1 MCSKIPIS
9 IKGHLEDQ
17 CMKGCSAVEIAA
29 QVDIAKES
37 TRVWTATQR
46 VWEYKTLVKLLPDHA
61 SRMAMVKYLV
71 QNGYLILNKPFD
83 EDMDCAREAPGTSDS
98 VTATTSAVA
107 TSAPT
112 DDSATLATSAVA
124 CTASSAPPEE
134 EETDSSET
142 PSSDEKTRDRS
153 RRSHS
158 TGTVREAMQAGGM
171 YDKCPP
177 ESKLLVGFKKHLSGA
192 LQVQNCQQEVDNVS
206 RFLRYMQ
213 PEGEPNLE
221 FLTKTTETMDYMSA
235 LNNSGLSAATILNY
249 MKNIIRFLQYVKGS
263 VDLNEDGIKI
273 QKYIDFLKTM
283 RKPVA
288 RKHSGNVCSTRYDR
302 IVDGM
307 PTVHDCNLVLR
318 SGKKRFLDIYNRM
331 AISKIVVSPTEKT
344 WYRYYCEA
352 VMMLRH
358 FQRPGAVEGMTV
370 REWVNRKLTDGRY
383 LIGIKNHKTGATHV
397 ATIALTLEEEAWY
410 QGYYEFIRPEFVRGE
425 CDCFFLSARGTKI
438 TSGSSDLLRLHESC
452 GIDHGSCT
460 SGQVRRAADTLV
472 ATSFTETHAAYMCRS
487 DLMADTHYRMPV
499 PSTMVATAV
508 RLETLPGFT
517 PERYLPTQTDSPGS
531 CMSGKEFSDFQQ
543 TFPVSRDCQPPTK
556 KQRVEAGF
564 SENRVYYDRWRKGQY
579 ADRQEHLL
587 SYYTYRKPSA
597 RKIERL
603 ISKEAWTSNCPK
615 AQDILDMW
623 TPALKYVIESDKKI
637 LNSCSRQKW
646 KGLAIKS
653 FDGQK
658 GEGVVATTHF
668 TEGDIVCDYHG
679 KVITKAEGE
688 IMMKD
693 QGDQAA
699 YLFFFNAGGEAL
711 CIDAQTWPCPCH
723 AGVETFGR
731 KIKHSSKHPNIKPL
745 CVVLRLD
752 DEDVHTILFKATR
765 DIKVDTELK
774 FNYGVNRKSFRG
786 EALDLD
792 WLDE

>member
-1 MCSKIPIS
+1 
-9 IKGHLEDQ
+9 
-17 CMKGCSAVEIAA
+17 MKGCSAVEIAA
-29 QVDIAKES
+29 QVEIAKES

-46 VWEYKTLVKLLPDHA
+46 VWEYKTLVKLLPDHV

-71 QNGYLILNKPFD
+71 ENGYLILNKPFD

-98 VTATTSAVA
+98 LTATTSAV
-107 TSAPT
+107 
-112 DDSATLATSAVA
+112 ATSAVA

-134 EETDSSET
+134 EEDDSSET
-142 PSSDEKTRDRS
+142 PSSDEKTRDSS

-158 TGTVREAMQAGGM
+158 MGSVRAAMQAGGM
-171 YDKCPP
+171 YEKCPP

-235 LNNSGLSAATILNY
+235 LHNSGLSAATILNY
-249 MKNIIRFLQYVKGS
+249 MKNIIRFLEYVKGS
-263 VDLNEDGIKI
+263 VELNEDGIKI
-273 QKYIDFLKTM
+273 KKYIDFLKTM

-288 RKHSGNVCSTRYDR
+288 RKHSGDVCGVRYDR
-302 IVDGM
+302 IVEGM
-307 PTVHDCNLVLR
+307 PTVHECNQVLR
-318 SGKKRFLDIYNRM
+318 SGKKRFLDIYHRM
-331 AISKIVVSPTEKT
+331 ALSNIE
-344 WYRYYCEA
+344 
-352 VMMLRH
+352 
-358 FQRPGAVEGMTV
+358 RPGAVEGMTV

-383 LIGIKNHKTGATHV
+383 LIGIKNHKTGATQV
-397 ATIALTLEEEAWY
+397 ATIALTSEEEAWF
-410 QGYYEFIRPEFVRGE
+410 QGYYEYIRPEFERGE

-452 GIDHGSCT
+452 AIDQDSCT
-460 SGQVRRAADTLV
+460 N
-472 ATSFTETHAAYMCRS
+472 
-487 DLMADTHYRMPV
+487 LMAETHYRMPV
-499 PSTMVATAV
+499 PSSIVATAV
-508 RLETLPGFT
+508 LLDTLPGFS
-517 PERYLPTQTDSPGS
+517 PERYPPTETDSPGS

-543 TFPVSRDCQPPTK
+543 TFPISKDCQPPTK

-564 SENRVYYDRWRKGQY
+564 SENRVYYDRWRKCQY

-587 SYYTYRKPSA
+587 SYYTHRKPSGG
-597 RKIERL
+597 KIERL
-603 ISKEAWTSNCPK
+603 ISKEGWTSNCPK

-623 TPALKYVIESDKKI
+623 TPALKYVIESDKNI

-658 GEGVVATTHF
+658 GEGVVATTRF
-668 TEGDIVCDYHG
+668 AEGDVVCDYHG

-693 QGDQAA
+693 LGDQSA

-711 CIDAQTWPCPCH
+711 CIDAQTWPCSCH
-723 AGVETFGR
+723 DGVETFGR
-731 KIKHSSKHPNIKPL
+731 KINHSSKNPNIKPL
-745 CVVLRLD
+745 SVVLRLG

-786 EALDLD
+786 EALDLV

>member
-1 MCSKIPIS
+1 MNVLPATEASCINKVQYFQNIPDTSKSKTPTTPEMGIGGYLHYPECPTPHSGVHRNAIYCLMCSKIPIS
-9 IKGHLEDQ
+9 IKRHLEDR

-46 VWEYKTLVKLLPDHA
+46 VWEYNTLVKLLPDHV
-61 SRMAMVKYLV
+61 SRMAMVKYLI
-71 QNGYLILNKPFD
+71 QNGYLILNKPCD

-107 TSAPT
+107 TSA
-112 DDSATLATSAVA
+112 VA
-124 CTASSAPPEE
+124 CTASS
-134 EETDSSET
+134 
-142 PSSDEKTRDRS
+142 
-153 RRSHS
+153 
-158 TGTVREAMQAGGM
+158 
-171 YDKCPP
+171 
-177 ESKLLVGFKKHLSGA
+177 
-192 LQVQNCQQEVDNVS
+192 
-206 RFLRYMQ
+206 
-213 PEGEPNLE
+213 
-221 FLTKTTETMDYMSA
+221 
-235 LNNSGLSAATILNY
+235 
-249 MKNIIRFLQYVKGS
+249 
-263 VDLNEDGIKI
+263 
-273 QKYIDFLKTM
+273 
-283 RKPVA
+283 
-288 RKHSGNVCSTRYDR
+288 RKHAGNACSTRCDR

-383 LIGIKNHKTGATHV
+383 LIGIKNHKSGATHV

-410 QGYYEFIRPEFVRGE
+410 QGYYECIRPEFVRGE
-425 CDCFFLSARGTKI
+425 CDCFFLSARGTQI

-452 GIDHGSCT
+452 GIDHGGCT
-460 SGQVRRAADTLV
+460 SGQVRRAAETLV
-472 ATSFTETHAAYMCRS
+472 ATSFTETQKQNVAAYMCRS
-487 DLMADTHYRMPV
+487 DLMADTHYRRPG
-499 PSTMVATAV
+499 PSAIVATAV
-508 RLETLPGFT
+508 LLDALPGFT
-517 PERYLPTQTDSPGS
+517 PERRLPTETDSPGS

-564 SENRVYYDRWRKGQY
+564 PENRVHYDRWRKGQY

-587 SYYTYRKPSA
+587 SYFTYRKPSGG
-597 RKIERL
+597 KIERL
-603 ISKEAWTSNCPK
+603 ISKEGWTSNCPK

-623 TPALKYVIESDKKI
+623 TPALKYAIESDQNI
-637 LNSCSRQKW
+637 LNSCSLQKW

-688 IMMKD
+688 MMMKD
-693 QGDQAA
+693 QGDQAG

-723 AGVETFGR
+723 DGVETFGR
-731 KIKHSSKHPNIKPL
+731 KINHSSKHPNIKPL
-745 CVVLRLD
+745 CVVLRLG

-774 FNYGVNRKSFRG
+774 FNYGVNRTSFRG
-786 EALDLD
+786 EALHLD

>member
-1 MCSKIPIS
+1 MFKCKALEVLVPPLKKLMIHVVFPHRHRNAIYCLMCSKIPIS
-9 IKGHLEDQ
+9 IKGHLEDR

-46 VWEYKTLVKLLPDHA
+46 VWEYNTLVKLLPDHV
-61 SRMAMVKYLV
+61 SRMAMVKYLI

-107 TSAPT
+107 TSA
-112 DDSATLATSAVA
+112 VA
-124 CTASSAPPEE
+124 CTASS
-134 EETDSSET
+134 
-142 PSSDEKTRDRS
+142 
-153 RRSHS
+153 
-158 TGTVREAMQAGGM
+158 
-171 YDKCPP
+171 
-177 ESKLLVGFKKHLSGA
+177 
-192 LQVQNCQQEVDNVS
+192 
-206 RFLRYMQ
+206 
-213 PEGEPNLE
+213 
-221 FLTKTTETMDYMSA
+221 
-235 LNNSGLSAATILNY
+235 
-249 MKNIIRFLQYVKGS
+249 
-263 VDLNEDGIKI
+263 
-273 QKYIDFLKTM
+273 
-283 RKPVA
+283 
-288 RKHSGNVCSTRYDR
+288 RKHAGNACSTRCDG

-352 VMMLRH
+352 V
-358 FQRPGAVEGMTV
+358 

-410 QGYYEFIRPEFVRGE
+410 QGYYECIRPEFVRGE
-425 CDCFFLSARGTKI
+425 CDCFFSSARGTQI
-438 TSGSSDLLRLHESC
+438 TSGSSDLLRLHEAVASIMVVAQVGRPHGRHTLQEARAFNYSGHSC
-452 GIDHGSCT
+452 
-460 SGQVRRAADTLV
+460 
-472 ATSFTETHAAYMCRS
+472 
-487 DLMADTHYRMPV
+487 PV
-499 PSTMVATAV
+499 GHPAW
-508 RLETLPGFT
+508 
-517 PERYLPTQTDSPGS
+517 
-531 CMSGKEFSDFQQ
+531 

-587 SYYTYRKPSA
+587 SYFTYRKPSGG
-597 RKIERL
+597 KIERL
-603 ISKEAWTSNCPK
+603 ISKEGWTSNCPK

-623 TPALKYVIESDKKI
+623 TPALKYVIESDQNI
-637 LNSCSRQKW
+637 LNSCSLQKW

-688 IMMKD
+688 MMMKD
-693 QGDQAA
+693 QGDKPVT
-699 YLFFFNAGGEAL
+699 
-711 CIDAQTWPCPCH
+711 C
-723 AGVETFGR
+723 
-731 KIKHSSKHPNIKPL
+731 SSSTLHPNIKPL
-745 CVVLRLD
+745 CVVLRLG

-774 FNYGVNRKSFRG
+774 FNYGVNRTSFQG
-786 EALDLD
+786 EALHLV